1 MAGWVSSNAGLITE
15 SAHPL
20 KNPRPFPRIQ
30 AYIACLHRPCA
41 DGRVAYASTG
51 AARAVG
57 SPGWHFPIR
66 VASKP
71 SPTEEGT
78 HARKVCPYVVPSWSL
93 SNSSRISLI
102 FVLSNLSCS
111 TISFRWCSMRRTRN
125 SSASPSTLS
134 SHWSISK
141 TVPSIVSERSFNLSN
156 SAWDIHSTL
165 PSTWTSPSLRHSP
178 SALRILSISQRG
190 CWLADCSLV
199 STSWATGARSFR
211 LGLSTSPVNGTRPK
225 ARVDG
230 GSTLEIAAASA
241 PERHPHFVVVLI
253 VARVSILI
261 AKG

>member
-1 MAGWVSSNAGLITE
+1 M
-15 SAHPL
+15 
-20 KNPRPFPRIQ
+20 Q

-41 DGRVAYASTG
+41 NRRVAYVSTG
-51 AARAVG
+51 AARALL

-66 VASKP
+66 AASKP
-71 SPTEEGT
+71 SPIEEGT
-78 HARKVCPYVVPSWSL
+78 HARKVCPYVIPSWSL
-93 SNSSRISLI
+93 SNSARLSLI

-111 TISFRWCSMRRTRN
+111 TISFRWCSIRRTRN

-156 SAWDIHSTL
+156 SAWRTHSSL
-165 PSTWTSPSLRHSP
+165 PSNWTSPSLQHSP
-178 SALRILSISQRG
+178 SAVRILSISQRG

-199 STSWATGARSFR
+199 STSWATEARSFR

-230 GSTLEIAAASA
+230 GSTPEIVRRLR
-241 PERHPHFVVVLI
+241 PQKGTHVLWLC
-253 VARVSILI
+253 SS
-261 AKG
+261 